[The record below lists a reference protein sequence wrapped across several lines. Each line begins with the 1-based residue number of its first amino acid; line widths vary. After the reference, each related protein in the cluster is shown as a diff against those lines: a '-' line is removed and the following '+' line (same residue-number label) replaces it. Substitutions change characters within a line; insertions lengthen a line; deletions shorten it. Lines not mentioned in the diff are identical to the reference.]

1 MRVRRNEKLLHHSRN
16 GDCLLLHILFTTAG
30 YNLMNKRIPLKGG
43 DEFDAL
49 TGWRKMLK
57 IFNKA
62 GLSKKSKRKYNK
74 RFRKDGKSNLR
85 EMDK

>member
-1 MRVRRNEKLLHHSRN
+1 MTE
-16 GDCLLLHILFTTAG
+16 
-30 YNLMNKRIPLKGG
+30 RIPLKGG

-49 TGWRKMLK
+49 TGWRKYLK
-57 IFNKA
+57 VFDRP
-62 GLSKKSKRKYNK
+62 GLAKKSKRKYNK